1 VKTWK
6 IALAAAGCV
15 AAFTTLAP
23 GYAAPPAA
31 PEAAPPTRE
40 SFIED
45 PTAPRKQ
52 SARHDLTIVI
62 YSDYQ
67 CPYCRK
73 MHPVLQQAMAEDRK
87 LRLIYRDWPIFGPVS
102 VSAAR
107 LAIASKWQNRHEPFH
122 EALMLTSGKLNDA
135 SIRSAAKRAGVDWAR
150 LQADLKSHG
159 PEIDALIARTS
170 KQAAYLGLQGT
181 PALIIG
187 PYLVPGAMD
196 LAAVR
201 ETIREAR
208 ANPAGAPG
216 EAIPPVVEAPGL

>member
-1 VKTWK
+1 
-6 IALAAAGCV
+6 LAP
-15 AAFTTLAP
+15 LAP
-23 GYAAPPAA
+23 GHAAASAA
-31 PEAAPPTRE
+31 LEAAAPTRE
-40 SFIED
+40 SFVED

-52 SARHDLTIVI
+52 SATHDLTIVI

-67 CPYCRK
+67 CPYCRR
-73 MHPVLQQAMAEDRK
+73 MDAVLQQAMAEDRK
-87 LRLIYRDWPIFGPVS
+87 LRLIYRDWPIFGPAS

-107 LAIASKWQNRHEPFH
+107 LAIASQWQNKHEPFH
-122 EALMLTSGKLNDA
+122 HALMLTSGKLDDA
-135 SIRSAAKRAGVDWAR
+135 AIRSAAKRAGIVWAR

-170 KQAAYLGLQGT
+170 KQSAYLGLQGT

-187 PYLVPGAMD
+187 PYLVPGVMD

-216 EAIPPVVEAPGL
+216 EAIPPVVAAPGL